1 MAKSFQ
7 TPGVYIN
14 EIDAFSNS
22 IVPVPTAVP
31 AFIGYTE
38 KALRDKK
45 DLTHVPVR
53 ISSLADYHFYFGAAP
68 KPIYKF
74 KTAKNAKTF
83 ELVEPTG
90 RYLLYDALKLF
101 FINGGSDCYIVSIGN
116 YSTPVRKDDMDGEAL
131 DAQQQIVLKGIR
143 ALTKEQ
149 EPTLVVIPDAVLLS
163 AEDCAVIQRVMLEHC
178 GTLRNRMAI
187 LDVHNGFNPDP
198 KSDAIEQFRASVVDH
213 LQWGAAYY
221 PWVHTTIT
229 DSNALDFSSVDEI
242 SRTDLITALIAE
254 VDASKVD
261 IKLAN
266 ALKAEINKIS
276 TAKEDE
282 IGILHK
288 ALSNISPLYKAVMV
302 SLLEQINLLPPSAGI
317 AGIYTQ
323 IDNNIGVFHAPA
335 NVSIHSVLRPAIEI
349 TKEAQEDLNTPLSGK
364 AVNAIRTFPGKGTLI
379 WGARTLDGN
388 SLDWRYI
395 PIRRT
400 VTFIEQSIKYGIA
413 PYAFAPN
420 TAASW
425 INVKAMII
433 NFLTNV
439 WQQGGLAG
447 ATPDEAF
454 AVAIG
459 LGETMTSLDV
469 LNGKMRIVINVA
481 LTHPAEFIVLTFE
494 QQMQQS

>member
-221 PWVHTTIT
+221 PWVYTTIT
-229 DSNALDFSSVDEI
+229 DLNALDYNSIEET
-242 SRTDLITALIAE
+242 SRTDLMAALIAE

-288 ALSNISPLYKAVMV
+288 ALLNISPLYKTVMV

-317 AGIYTQ
+317 AGIYAQ

-469 LNGKMRIVINVA
+469 LNGKMRIVINIA

>member
-38 KALRDKK
+38 KALLDKK

-90 RYLLYDALKLF
+90 RYLFYDALKLF

-163 AEDCAVIQRVMLEHC
+163 AEDCAAIQRAMLEHC

-221 PWVHTTIT
+221 PWVHTIIT
-229 DSNALDFSSVDEI
+229 SLDSLDFTSIDEI

-288 ALSNISPLYKAVMV
+288 ALLNISPLYKAVMI

-317 AGIYTQ
+317 AGIYAQ

-335 NVSIHSVLRPAIEI
+335 NVSIHSVLQPAIEI

-364 AVNAIRTFPGKGTLI
+364 AINAIRTFPGKGTLI

-413 PYAFAPN
+413 PYVFAPN
-420 TAASW
+420 TAATW
-425 INVKAMII
+425 INVKAMIT
-433 NFLTNV
+433 NFLTNM

-447 ATPDEAF
+447 ATPNEAF
-454 AVAIG
+454 AVAVG

-469 LNGKMRIVINVA
+469 LDGKMRIVISVA
-481 LTHPAEFIVLTFE
+481 LTRPAEFIVLTFE

>member
-38 KALRDKK
+38 KALLDKK

-53 ISSLADYHFYFGAAP
+53 ISSLSEYHFYFGAAP

-116 YSTPVRKDDMDGEAL
+116 YSTPVHKDDMDGEAL

-163 AEDCAVIQRVMLEHC
+163 AEDCAAIQRAMLEHC

-187 LDVHNGFNPDP
+187 LDVHNGFNTDP
-198 KSDAIEQFRASVVDH
+198 KSDAIEQFRASVIDH

-221 PWVHTTIT
+221 PWVHTIIT
-229 DSNALDFSSVDEI
+229 SLDALDFTSIEEI
-242 SRTDLITALIAE
+242 SRTDLITALIVD
-254 VDASKVD
+254 VDARILD
-261 IKLAN
+261 IKRAN

-282 IGILHK
+282 IGLVHNILLK
-288 ALSNISPLYKAVMV
+288 VSPLYEAVMV

-317 AGIYTQ
+317 AGIYAM
-323 IDNNIGVFHAPA
+323 IDNNIGVFHAPV
-335 NVSIHSVLRPAIEI
+335 NVSIHSVVRPAIEI
-349 TKEAQEDLNTPLSGK
+349 TDEIQEDLNTPLSGK
-364 AVNAIRTFPGKGTLI
+364 AVNAIRTDTLI
-379 WGARTLDGN
+379 WGARTLDSN

-400 VTFIEQSIKYGIA
+400 VTFIEQSIQYGIA
-413 PYAFAPN
+413 PYVFTPN
-420 TAASW
+420 TAATW
-425 INVKAMII
+425 INVKTMIT

-454 AVAIG
+454 SVAVG
-459 LGETMTSLDV
+459 LGETMTHADV

>member
-14 EIDAFSNS
+14 EIDAFGNS

-38 KALRDKK
+38 KALLDKK

-163 AEDCAVIQRVMLEHC
+163 AEDCAVIQRAMLEHC
-178 GTLRNRMAI
+178 GNLRNRMAI

-221 PWVHTTIT
+221 PWVYTIIT
-229 DSNALDFSSVDEI
+229 SLDSLDFTSIDEI

-288 ALSNISPLYKAVMV
+288 ALLNISPLYKAVMI

-317 AGIYTQ
+317 AGIYAQ

-335 NVSIHSVLRPAIEI
+335 NVSIHSVLQPAIEI

-364 AVNAIRTFPGKGTLI
+364 AINAIRTFPGKGTLI

-413 PYAFAPN
+413 PYVFAPN

-425 INVKAMII
+425 INVKTMIT

-439 WQQGGLAG
+439 WQQSGLAG

-459 LGETMTSLDV
+459 LGETMTHADV
-469 LNGKMRIVINVA
+469 LDGKMRIVINVA

>member
-14 EIDAFSNS
+14 EINAFGNS

-38 KALRDKK
+38 KALLDKK

-53 ISSLADYHFYFGAAP
+53 ISSLAEYHFYFGAAP

-101 FINGGSDCYIVSIGN
+101 FANGGSDCYIVSIGN

-131 DAQQQIVLKGIR
+131 DAQQKIVLKGIR

-149 EPTLVVIPDAVLLS
+149 EATLVVIPDAVLLS
-163 AEDCAVIQRVMLEHC
+163 AEDCAVIQRAMLEHC

-187 LDVHNGFNPDP
+187 LDVHNGFNQDP

-221 PWVHTTIT
+221 PWVYTTIT
-229 DSNALDFSSVDEI
+229 DLIALDYNSIEET
-242 SRTDLITALIAE
+242 SRTDLMAALIAE
-254 VDASKVD
+254 VDAWMLD
-261 IKLAN
+261 IKRAN

-282 IGILHK
+282 IGLVHNT
-288 ALSNISPLYKAVMV
+288 LLNISPLYKAVMV

-317 AGIYTQ
+317 AGIYAQ

-335 NVSIHSVLRPAIEI
+335 NVSINSALRPAIEI
-349 TKEAQEDLNTPLSGK
+349 TDEIQEDLNTPLSGK
-364 AVNAIRTFPGKGTLI
+364 AVNAIRTFHGKGTLI

-413 PYAFAPN
+413 PYVFSPN
-420 TAASW
+420 SAATW
-425 INVKAMII
+425 INVKAMIT

-447 ATPDEAF
+447 ATPVEAF

-459 LGETMTSLDV
+459 LGETMTPVDV
-469 LNGKMRIVINVA
+469 MNGKMRIVINLA

>member
-1 MAKSFQ
+1 
-7 TPGVYIN
+7 
-14 EIDAFSNS
+14 
-22 IVPVPTAVP
+22 VP

-38 KALRDKK
+38 KALLDKK
-45 DLTHVPVR
+45 DLTHIPTR

-74 KTAKNAKTF
+74 KSAKNAKTF

-149 EPTLVVIPDAVLLS
+149 EPTLVVIPDSVLLS
-163 AEDCAVIQRVMLEHC
+163 ADDCAAIQRAMLEHC

-221 PWVHTTIT
+221 PWVHTTIIT
-229 DSNALDFSSVDEI
+229 SLDALDFTSIEEI
-242 SRTDLITALIAE
+242 SRTDFMAALNAE
-254 VDASKVD
+254 VDASKVVD
-261 IKLAN
+261 IKHAN

-282 IGILHK
+282 IGLVHNT
-288 ALSNISPLYKAVMV
+288 LLNLSPLYKTVMV

-335 NVSIHSVLRPAIEI
+335 NVSINSALRPAIEI
-349 TKEAQEDLNTPLSGK
+349 TDEIQEDLNTPLSGK
-364 AVNAIRTFPGKGTLI
+364 AINAIRTFPDKGTLI

-400 VTFIEQSIKYGIA
+400 VIYIEQSIKYGIA
-413 PYAFAPN
+413 PYVFSPN
-420 TAASW
+420 SAATW
-425 INVKAMII
+425 INVKAEII
-433 NFLTNV
+433 NFLTDV

-447 ATPDEAF
+447 ATPNEAF
-454 AVAIG
+454 SVAVG
-459 LGETMTSLDV
+459 LGETMTSVDV
-469 LNGKMRIVINVA
+469 LNGKMRIVISVA

>member
-1 MAKSFQ
+1 MAKSVQ

-14 EIDAFSNS
+14 EIDAFGNS

-38 KALRDKK
+38 KALLDKK

-74 KTAKNAKTF
+74 KSAKNAKTF
-83 ELVEPTG
+83 ELVEPNG
-90 RYLLYDALKLF
+90 RYLLYDALQLF
-101 FINGGSDCYIVSIGN
+101 FVNGGSDCYIVSIGN
-116 YSTPVRKDDMDGEAL
+116 YSTPVHKDDMDGEAL
-131 DAQQQIVLKGIR
+131 DAQQKIVLKGIR

-163 AEDCAVIQRVMLEHC
+163 AEDCAAIQRAMLEHC

-198 KSDAIEQFRASVVDH
+198 KSAAIEQFRASVVDH

-221 PWVHTTIT
+221 PWLHTTIT
-229 DSNALDFSSVDEI
+229 SLDALDFTSIEET
-242 SRTDLITALIAE
+242 SRTDLMAALIAE
-254 VDASKVD
+254 VDASKLD
-261 IKLAN
+261 IQHAN

-276 TAKEDE
+276 TAKKDE
-282 IGILHK
+282 ISLVHK
-288 ALSNISPLYKAVMV
+288 TLLTISPLYKAVMV

-317 AGIYTQ
+317 AGIYAQ
-323 IDNNIGVFHAPA
+323 IDNNIGVFHAPV
-335 NVSIHSVLRPAIEI
+335 NVSINSVRQPAIEI
-349 TKEAQEDLNTPLSGK
+349 TDEIQEDLNTPLSGK
-364 AVNAIRTFPGKGTLI
+364 AVNAIRAFTGKGTLI
-379 WGARTLDGN
+379 WGARTLHGDN
-388 SLDWRYI
+388 LDWRYI

-400 VTFIEQSIKYGIA
+400 VIFIEQSIKYGIA
-413 PYAFAPN
+413 RYVFSPN
-420 TAASW
+420 TAATW
-425 INVKAMII
+425 INVNAMIT
-433 NFLTNV
+433 NFLTNL

-447 ATPDEAF
+447 ATPKEAF

-459 LGETMTSLDV
+459 LGETMTSVDV
-469 LNGKMRIVINVA
+469 LDGKMRILVSVA
-481 LTHPAEFIVLTFE
+481 LTRPAEFMVISME

>member
-221 PWVHTTIT
+221 PWVYTTIT
-229 DSNALDFSSVDEI
+229 DLNALDYNSIEET
-242 SRTDLITALIAE
+242 SRTDLMAALIAE

-288 ALSNISPLYKAVMV
+288 ALLNISPLYKAVMV

-364 AVNAIRTFPGKGTLI
+364 AINAIRTFPGKGTLI

-388 SLDWRYI
+388 SLDWCYI

-413 PYAFAPN
+413 PYVFAPN

-433 NFLTNV
+433 NFLTNM

-459 LGETMTSLDV
+459 LGETMTHADV
-469 LNGKMRIVINVA
+469 LDGKMRIVINVA